1 MIPWTVPYDENGE
14 YVRYPSGDVNIINPI
29 RELDY
34 NTNQRRTF
42 RASASLYSQIDF
54 GKIWKPLEGLSYRL
68 QFGPEFQFYT
78 LGVANAADG
87 INGDGNNGAQY
98 KNEQKRAWTLDN
110 LIYYNKALGQHN
122 LGMTLMQSASA
133 YHYEMGDMRAT
144 NVASSDELWYNIG
157 SAGTLNSFGTG
168 LTETQMASYMIRL
181 NYGYKDKYLL
191 TASMRWDGASQ
202 LAEGH
207 KWASFPSAAIAWRMD
222 QEDFLKDISWLNQ

>member
-1 MIPWTVPYDENGE
+1 MISVK
-14 YVRYPSGDVNIINPI
+14 SGNHWKAYLIV
-29 RELDY
+29 
-34 NTNQRRTF
+34 F
-42 RASASLYSQIDF
+42 SLVLNSNST
-54 GKIWKPLEGLSYRL
+54 P
-68 QFGPEFQFYT
+68 

-110 LIYYNKALGQHN
+110 LIYYNKTLGQHN

-168 LTETQMASYMIRL
+168 LTRDSNGILYDSSKL
-181 NYGYKDKYLL
+181 
-191 TASMRWDGASQ
+191 
-202 LAEGH
+202 
-207 KWASFPSAAIAWRMD
+207 
-222 QEDFLKDISWLNQ
+222 WL